1 MFKLSLCL
9 FAILFSVLNTACADE
24 SHPGIVTTLVIR
36 SSDDWSGVQLPP
48 YLKDIPEIALMR
60 YTIPPQAAL
69 PIHQHPAINA
79 AYVMDGEVTVFKEG
93 GTIRGLDPET
103 KKVTWTLTK
112 DDFGTITSKDIL
124 KDGDILFFDEVL
136 ILLFLRLVYLKI
148 IRVQLLFL
156 SLLPFL
162 LELLWLF

>member
-24 SHPGIVTTLVIR
+24 SHPGIATTLVIR
-36 SSDDWSGVQLPP
+36 SSDDWSGAQLPP

-93 GTIRGLDPET
+93 GTQRTFRKGEAIIEMVGQWHHGMNQGPVPTELIVFYAT
-103 KKVTWTLTK
+103 TK
-112 DDFGTITSKDIL
+112 D
-124 KDGDILFFDEVL
+124 
-136 ILLFLRLVYLKI
+136 
-148 IRVQLLFL
+148 
-156 SLLPFL
+156 LPL
-162 LELLWLF
+162 AIKKE

>member
-93 GTIRGLDPET
+93 GTQRTFRKGDAIIEMVGQWHHGVNQGSVPTELIVFYATAKDLPLAI
-103 KKVTWTLTK
+103 KK
-112 DDFGTITSKDIL
+112 
-124 KDGDILFFDEVL
+124 
-136 ILLFLRLVYLKI
+136 
-148 IRVQLLFL
+148 
-156 SLLPFL
+156 
-162 LELLWLF
+162 

>member
-93 GTIRGLDPET
+93 GTQRTFRKGEAIIEMVGQWHHGMNQGPVPTELIVFYATAKDLPLAI
-103 KKVTWTLTK
+103 KK
-112 DDFGTITSKDIL
+112 
-124 KDGDILFFDEVL
+124 E
-136 ILLFLRLVYLKI
+136 
-148 IRVQLLFL
+148 
-156 SLLPFL
+156 
-162 LELLWLF
+162 